1 MTQKI
6 TKKFSAL
13 DWLWLFITGYRY
25 PSTHNCAMCR
35 YNWPVSVPV
44 QQHDVHDGGAGE
56 HGRCPPLHGPT
67 SAPEIFREVL
77 GEQSSSAQ
85 AEVVV
90 NYEQWGFQPFPTL
103 LKETVQ
109 RDVRPVVFHFLTH
122 LGHLF
127 ISWSIFAVC
136 FLFRRDIG
144 MCKKTRAQW
153 CHWQRGV
160 KNVA

>member
-1 MTQKI
+1 MSRNFFLHDPKVNQKI
-6 TKKFSAL
+6 LGAAL
-13 DWLWLFITGYRY
+13 AVATGTRLH
-25 PSTHNCAMCR
+25 TIVQWCR
-35 YNWPVSVPV
+35 DHWPVSVPV

-103 LKETVQ
+103 LKGTVNEML
-109 RDVRPVVFHFLTH
+109 DL
-122 LGHLF
+122 LYF
-127 ISWSIFAVC
+127 IF
-136 FLFRRDIG
+136 
-144 MCKKTRAQW
+144 
-153 CHWQRGV
+153 
-160 KNVA
+160 

>member
-1 MTQKI
+1 MIKHFFIFKNYPQFFSGNFFHLIFLKCPGFFYLHDPKDNQ
-6 TKKFSAL
+6 KKFSAL
-13 DWLWLFITGYRY
+13 DWLRLFITGYRY

-35 YNWPVSVPV
+35 YHWPVSVPV

-90 NYEQWGFQPFPTL
+90 NYEQWGFQPFLTL
-103 LKETVQ
+103 LKGTVNEML
-109 RDVRPVVFHFLTH
+109 DL
-122 LGHLF
+122 LYF
-127 ISWSIFAVC
+127 IF
-136 FLFRRDIG
+136 
-144 MCKKTRAQW
+144 
-153 CHWQRGV
+153 
-160 KNVA
+160 

>member
-1 MTQKI
+1 MHDPKVNQKI
-6 TKKFSAL
+6 LGAAL
-13 DWLWLFITGYRY
+13 AVATGTRLH
-25 PSTHNCAMCR
+25 TIVQWCR
-35 YNWPVSVPV
+35 YHWPVSVPV

-103 LKETVQ
+103 LKGTVNEML
-109 RDVRPVVFHFLTH
+109 DL
-122 LGHLF
+122 LYF
-127 ISWSIFAVC
+127 IF
-136 FLFRRDIG
+136 
-144 MCKKTRAQW
+144 
-153 CHWQRGV
+153 
-160 KNVA
+160 